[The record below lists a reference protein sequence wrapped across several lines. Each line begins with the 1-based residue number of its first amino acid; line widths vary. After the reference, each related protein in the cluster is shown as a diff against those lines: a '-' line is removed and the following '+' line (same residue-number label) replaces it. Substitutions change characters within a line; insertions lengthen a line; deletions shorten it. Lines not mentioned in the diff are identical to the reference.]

1 MALVRSLFSDISAAF
16 SNVYSGWILWNLF
29 LAFVPLFLSY
39 LLFRREAL
47 SQLKVS
53 LSLIFISIIGIVGVQ
68 PRIPRI
74 VRAQT
79 QLMNA
84 LAAGE
89 QAAQLKVV
97 WWIMLGLICV
107 GMSVFLFN
115 RQKSKRTV
123 LWWLGLVGFIAF
135 LPNAPYVLTDIIHII
150 RGVSKGGL
158 RVWAIALVFV
168 PLHTLAIVAGF
179 EAYVLS
185 ILNQAYY
192 LKKQGNERFILPSE
206 LLIHTLSAMG
216 IYLGRFTRVNSW
228 DLATDPTSIFMLALN
243 TLTTKR
249 PAAVVFVTCLILTAL
264 YWIMKQLTL
273 GIRLRIHYRNQ
284 GIDALDL

>member
-1 MALVRSLFSDISAAF
+1 MGLLRSLFADISAAF

-74 VRAQT
+74 MRAQT

-84 LAAGE
+84 LAAGD

-97 WWIMLGLICV
+97 WWIVLGLICI

-123 LWWLGLVGFIAF
+123 LWWLGLVCFIAF

-150 RGVSKGGL
+150 RGVSRGGL

-192 LKKQGNERFILPSE
+192 LKKQGNEHFILPSE
-206 LLIHTLSAMG
+206 LLIHALSAMG

-249 PAAVVFVTCLILTAL
+249 PAAVVFVTFLILTVL